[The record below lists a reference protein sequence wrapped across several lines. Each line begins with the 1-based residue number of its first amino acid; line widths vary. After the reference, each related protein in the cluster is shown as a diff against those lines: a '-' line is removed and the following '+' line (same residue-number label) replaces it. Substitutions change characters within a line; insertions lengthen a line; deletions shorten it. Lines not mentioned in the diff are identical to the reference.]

1 MASLEAWSGER
12 NGRSGS
18 EWDLLADDGFALEA
32 VLPVQFE
39 GIWHRSRAIRP
50 ETALALGVLWQA
62 VIDLRKNRGIGDRVY
77 QDARDWVASDDRTWP
92 YSFLNLCDALGLP
105 GEILRETLLSDEFPA
120 EAPVGCRRGVKQ
132 AA

>member
-1 MASLEAWSGER
+1 MESANALSGER
-12 NGRSGS
+12 SARSGL
-18 EWDLLADDGFALEA
+18 EWDILADDGFALDA

-39 GIWHRSRAIRP
+39 GIWHRTRAIRP

-62 VIDLRKNRGIGDRVY
+62 VIDLRKNRSAGDRVF
-77 QDARDWVASDDRTWP
+77 QDARDWVGSDDRKWP

-105 GEILRETLLSDEFPA
+105 AEVLREMLLSDEFPS
-120 EAPVGCRRGVKQ
+120 EAPAGCRRGVKQ